1 MSVTCRA
8 VFGTDPDL
16 PGNKAR
22 INDQGRA
29 ACRRCQG
36 NPARAAWL
44 RRFGDDETISLQ
56 RRQDAPQGLPT
67 GGYGVVLTLRDVM
80 TSGPIGKVPGARA
93 VRKSL
98 TGVTLK
104 RRAGLE
110 HHAKTG
116 QDDGQGFFAKAA

>member
-29 ACRRCQG
+29 ACQRCQG

-80 TSGPIGKVPGARA
+80 TFGPIGKVPGATGA
-93 VRKSL
+93 RKPL
-98 TGVTLK
+98 TGVTGRLL
-104 RRAGLE
+104 AWFE

-116 QDDGQGFFAKAA
+116 QDVGQGFFAPAA